1 MRMAPL
7 SGAATL
13 ATALLLLLAP
23 SPGAAQTPGNP
34 LPHPIDT
41 RRGLVV
47 VEVEEFATL
56 PDHPD
61 GPPRMMLLVD
71 EPGTGRLFVNDMWGP
86 LYSVDYDGGG
96 VTEYLDLSHPRWGV
110 GVEASGRERGFQS
123 FALHPDFGRAGAPGY
138 GRFYTWSDTPRNTP
152 RADFTPG
159 GGTNTHH
166 TVLLEWKAANPP
178 AAAYDGGPPRE
189 LMRFEQPFGNH
200 NAGHLAFAPLLS
212 PGDAGYGMLYV
223 GVADGGS
230 GGDPLELSQ
239 DPGSA
244 FGKILRIDPLGS
256 DGANGEYGIPGDNPH
271 VGKAGVLPEI
281 WASGMR
287 NPQRF
292 AWDPANGN
300 LFMADI
306 GQNLVEE
313 VSLVPRGGDL
323 GWNDWE
329 GSFRFIDRT
338 AVGVEDPRSDPALTY
353 PVVEY
358 SRTDPLMGGRVA
370 VTGVHVVREG
380 VPALQGRVLFADSPS
395 GEILHFDADHLPEG
409 GTGGIAR
416 VLLRHGGAT
425 HTFLE
430 LIQAKNRSQGREPAE
445 RADIRFGTGP
455 EGRFFL
461 LNKHDGIIREVVPGG

>member
-1 MRMAPL
+1 
-7 SGAATL
+7 
-13 ATALLLLLAP
+13 
-23 SPGAAQTPGNP
+23 
-34 LPHPIDT
+34 
-41 RRGLVV
+41 
-47 VEVEEFATL
+47 
-56 PDHPD
+56 
-61 GPPRMMLLVD
+61 
-71 EPGTGRLFVNDMWGP
+71 
-86 LYSVDYDGGG
+86 
-96 VTEYLDLSHPRWGV
+96 
-110 GVEASGRERGFQS
+110 
-123 FALHPDFGRAGAPGY
+123 
-138 GRFYTWSDTPRNTP
+138 
-152 RADFTPG
+152 
-159 GGTNTHH
+159 
-166 TVLLEWKAANPP
+166 
-178 AAAYDGGPPRE
+178 
-189 LMRFEQPFGNH
+189 MRFEQPFGNH
-200 NAGHLAFAPLLS
+200 NAGHLAFDPLLS

-223 GVADGGS
+223 GVSDGGS

-239 DPGSA
+239 DPASA

-256 DGANGEYGIPGDNPH
+256 NGSNGEYGIPGDNPH
-271 VGKAGVLPEI
+271 AGRPGVLSEI

-306 GQNLVEE
+306 GQNLVEK

-338 AVGVEDPRSDPALTY
+338 AVGVEDPRSDPAITY

-395 GEILHFDADHLPEG
+395 GEILHFDADDLPEG
-409 GTGGIAR
+409 GTEGIAR
-416 VLLRHGGAT
+416 VLLRSGGRT
-425 HTFLE
+425 LTFLE
-430 LIQAKNRSQGREPAE
+430 LIQAKNRYQGREPAE

-461 LNKHDGIIREVVPGG
+461 LNKHDGTVREVVPGG